1 MLFSV
6 EYGVVPRAPTDALQL
21 WRVRGCARGAYFAI
35 EIYIYMNLYY
45 LITVV
50 NKIIVFLKLLSF
62 LILEIIR
69 RVPKAQVMIIW
80 QK

>member
-35 EIYIYMNLYY
+35 ETYMNLYY
-45 LITVV
+45 FISTVL
-50 NKIIVFLKLLSF
+50 NKIIVFLK
-62 LILEIIR
+62 
-69 RVPKAQVMIIW
+69 
-80 QK
+80 